1 MKTIFEIN
9 DSMRVMD
16 NGQLVYILSESEK
29 MKQEQHK
36 YDAMGLSELSVF
48 DILDKLTPGRKKL
61 ACAAIELYKRLKEG
75 GIEKATVRCSVD
87 IFNVMHP
94 ILCDIDTE
102 ECWVILVNQV
112 NKIIRKIRISCGGLS
127 ETSVDVRVIMKQA
140 ILYNAAGFA
149 LVHNH
154 PSGSPRPSRQDDQL
168 TECVYKASKTMNISL
183 LDHVIIGGN
192 KYYSY
197 ADEGKI

>member
-16 NGQLVYILSESEK
+16 NGQLVYILSQSDN
-29 MKQEQHK
+29 MKQEQDK
-36 YDAMGLSELSVF
+36 YDAMGFSELSVF
-48 DILDKLTPGRKKL
+48 DILDKLTPGRKKV
-61 ACAAIELYKRLKEG
+61 ACAAIELYKRLKEDG
-75 GIEKATVRCSVD
+75 REKATVRCSVD
-87 IFNVMHP
+87 IFKIMHP

-102 ECWVILVNQV
+102 ECWVVLANQAGKV
-112 NKIIRKIRISCGGLS
+112 IRKIRISCGGLA
-127 ETSVDVRVIMKQA
+127 ETCVDIRVILRQA

-154 PSGSPRPSRQDDQL
+154 PSGNARPSRQDDQL
-168 TECVYKASKTMNISL
+168 TERVHNASKTMNISL

-197 ADEGKI
+197 ADDGKI